1 MAKTEGLL
9 LLVDG
14 HNLLFQMF
22 YGMPARIV
30 NREGRAIQGAL
41 GFVGAL
47 LKIIRRIRPSHVA
60 VIFDGEH
67 ENPRGGLQQDY
78 KANRP
83 DFSQLP
89 EEENP
94 FSQLPDVYRAL
105 DYLGICHWETQ
116 KYEADDEIAAYV
128 HAWGKETGGMGVVIS
143 SFDSDF
149 FQMIADNVSVLRY
162 RGENTVLWDVAYLR
176 EKLGIEPS
184 QYVDY
189 KALTGDKADNIAGI
203 RGIGPR
209 TAASLLRQF
218 GSLEELLAHREEVG
232 KTSLRS
238 ALGEGEE
245 LLRRNQQLIRLEE
258 GIPIPR
264 KLEELV
270 WQDRGLTTTEVLR
283 EAGIK

>member
-1 MAKTEGLL
+1 MDGKTEKKL

-30 NREGRAIQGAL
+30 NKEGRAIQGTL

-47 LKIIRRIRPSHVA
+47 LKIIRRVGPSHVA

-67 ENPRGGLQQDY
+67 ENRRRDLSEDY

-83 DFSQLP
+83 DYSQVP

-105 DYLGICHWETQ
+105 QYMGIPHWETQ
-116 KYEADDEIAAYV
+116 EYEADDEIAAYV
-128 HAWGKETGGMGVVIS
+128 YLYGKNSEQCIEDVDSRSQSREAEAIQEQGLPIVIS

-149 FQMIADNVSVLRY
+149 FQLISENVSVLRY
-162 RGENTVLWDVAYLR
+162 RGEKTLLCDGAYIW

-184 QYVDY
+184 QYAAY
-189 KALTGDKADNIAGI
+189 KALTGDKADNIEGI
-203 RGIGPR
+203 RGVGPK
-209 TAASLLRQF
+209 TAANLMGQF
-218 GSLEELLAHREEVG
+218 GSLEELLAHREEI
-232 KTSLRS
+232 KK
-238 ALGEGEE
+238 
-245 LLRRNQQLIRLEE
+245 LLC
-258 GIPIPR
+258 R
-264 KLEELV
+264 KLYWTRRSV
-270 WQDRGLTTTEVLR
+270 C
-283 EAGIK
+283 AGTIV